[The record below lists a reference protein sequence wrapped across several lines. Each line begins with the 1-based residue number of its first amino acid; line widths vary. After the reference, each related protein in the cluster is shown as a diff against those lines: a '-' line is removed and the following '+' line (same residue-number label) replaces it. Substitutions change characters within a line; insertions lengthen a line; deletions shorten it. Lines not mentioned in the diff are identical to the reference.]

1 MGEGDEDEDEDEGR
15 REVRVINISGE
26 LERQSGYLL
35 ANTGCTVT
43 NEYLLGR
50 SLSSFRVICSYRL
63 I

>member
-1 MGEGDEDEDEDEGR
+1 MMKMKMKGG
-15 REVRVINISGE
+15 EVRVINISGE

-43 NEYLLGR
+43 NESLLAR